1 VILLFTVKKG
11 SLPRGL
17 EEVPG
22 LPPVKFGIYLN
33 ILGIVSSLNRP
44 SASVT
49 PHRRRDLRHSELIQ
63 SRRCPNTKNQKNRL
77 LRRETNRSCK

>member
-22 LPPVKFGIYLN
+22 LLPVKFGIYLN
-33 ILGIVSSLNRP
+33 ILGIVFLAEPSERFSYASSQERP
-44 SASVT
+44 EAFGVDTIKALSEYEEPEEPAAASGDE
-49 PHRRRDLRHSELIQ
+49 PFL
-63 SRRCPNTKNQKNRL
+63 
-77 LRRETNRSCK
+77 